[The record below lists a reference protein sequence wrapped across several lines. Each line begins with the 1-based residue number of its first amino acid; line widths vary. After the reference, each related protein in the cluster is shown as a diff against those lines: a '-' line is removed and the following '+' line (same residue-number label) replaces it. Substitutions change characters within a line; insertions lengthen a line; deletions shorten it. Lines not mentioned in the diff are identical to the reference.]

1 MVSSLLSKCTLPD
14 LFIFLL
20 CCLHR
25 HPTLTQLTS
34 HLSDFTQLPLERQNT
49 LYNFLLTTHLKCLD
63 LFKFPLSCYG
73 NSNFASMLSW
83 RNSFEPAWVQY
94 FLTTL
99 MSDVGLSWY
108 YDDMVYYDNSTL
120 PPYLLKDTIHF
131 GLKLLPV
138 KLNTYVGNE
147 YVVN

>member
-1 MVSSLLSKCTLPD
+1 
-14 LFIFLL
+14 
-20 CCLHR
+20 
-25 HPTLTQLTS
+25 
-34 HLSDFTQLPLERQNT
+34 
-49 LYNFLLTTHLKCLD
+49 
-63 LFKFPLSCYG
+63 
-73 NSNFASMLSW
+73 
-83 RNSFEPAWVQY
+83 
-94 FLTTL
+94 